1 MGFAAL
7 QFRVSDF
14 SMQVVAFQV
23 CGQVSG
29 FQVWGMS
36 KGSPSCHECSAD
48 AQDIGRVVQLV
59 EAMCDPCISDRLHG
73 LLVKPLL
80 CDVVRV
86 NWEAMHSLLR
96 ESFQV

>member
-1 MGFAAL
+1 M
-7 QFRVSDF
+7 
-14 SMQVVAFQV
+14 
-23 CGQVSG
+23 
-29 FQVWGMS
+29 
-36 KGSPSCHECSAD
+36 
-48 AQDIGRVVQLV
+48 VQLV